1 MLVLSWMLVL
11 ALLTLSAWS
20 CDPFPFRCAFERGAE
35 DSRCQFYKN
44 AYESLCPP
52 DWVSIQ
58 REFIQPVQLPSKVV
72 TLCRTEAAA
81 GSTQI
86 TQPAYV
92 CAHHNVTQF
101 RRNVTAGSSPCC
113 FLVFCLC
120 WCVTKVDEWEELR
133 QNGLWFGKY

>member
-1 MLVLSWMLVL
+1 MVVLGAGLSWMLVL
-11 ALLTLSAWS
+11 ALLTLSACS

-72 TLCRTEAAA
+72 TVSRTEAAA
-81 GSTQI
+81 GSTHLARSPSQLMFVRI
-86 TQPAYV
+86 TM
-92 CAHHNVTQF
+92 
-101 RRNVTAGSSPCC
+101 
-113 FLVFCLC
+113 
-120 WCVTKVDEWEELR
+120 LR
-133 QNGLWFGKY
+133 SVVEM